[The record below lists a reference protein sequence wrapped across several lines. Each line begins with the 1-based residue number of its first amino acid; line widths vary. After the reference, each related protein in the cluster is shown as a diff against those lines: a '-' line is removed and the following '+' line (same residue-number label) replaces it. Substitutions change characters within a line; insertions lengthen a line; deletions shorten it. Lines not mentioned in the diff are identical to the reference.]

1 MGGRYANTTHNHPA
15 GQITFYRRQR
25 DAKPTIEPH
34 KPLYRDLVITGDANP
49 RNFRYILNM
58 AGHSH
63 WSKIKRAKG
72 ATDAKRGKVWSKIAR
87 KIIIAAKNGGDPR
100 DNLSLRYTIDEAK
113 AANMPKDTIEKAIM
127 KGTGELGGENYEAA
141 VYEGYAPGG
150 IAILIDALTN
160 NRTRTAP
167 ELRSIF
173 EKHGGNFA
181 ASGSVAFQFIKQGII
196 TIKSIAADEDRL
208 LELGLE
214 AGADDVKNEGEV
226 IEVITSPTSF
236 IKVKEAISAANIPI
250 EASEIASIPTSTV
263 PIDADRAQKLL
274 KLIEVLEDND
284 DVQTVSHNAEIPEG
298 IAV

>member
-1 MGGRYANTTHNHPA
+1 
-15 GQITFYRRQR
+15 
-25 DAKPTIEPH
+25 
-34 KPLYRDLVITGDANP
+34 
-49 RNFRYILNM
+49 M

-100 DNLSLRYTIDEAK
+100 DNLSLRYTIEEAK

-196 TIKSIAADEDRL
+196 TIKSTAADEDRL

-298 IAV
+298 VTV